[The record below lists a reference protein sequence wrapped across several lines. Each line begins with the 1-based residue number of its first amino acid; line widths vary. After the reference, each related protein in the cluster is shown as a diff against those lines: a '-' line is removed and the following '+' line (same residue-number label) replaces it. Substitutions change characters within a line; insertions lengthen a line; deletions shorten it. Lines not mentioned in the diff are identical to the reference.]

1 MPAPAAAPM
10 IASAA
15 TAAFHP
21 KPDRRGR
28 DGAYSAPDQGGGC
41 LLRGLARPGRR
52 GIARRRRVAGTGTR
66 PEPTRRTWGTG
77 CTRRRNRAPGRPARP
92 RTRPEPQSLPDP
104 QSLPG
109 CTRSPLP
116 VPSLPAT
123 AATAATA
130 EAWSVRYPPPM
141 PGRRRRAGAR
151 GRRAWRLYHRRLV
164 GHRVLARLRRPRPD
178 RPGISRIGRPGR
190 RHRSGAADPGPADP
204 GAARSWAAPDLPEA
218 GAEATTPTARWPR
231 SRAARTWGAVGQ
243 LRQHVGDHPRGRAG
257 VRPVAGL
264 TAEQRRDDRAERA
277 RRRRLGRVLV
287 DDRGHGGDRP
297 AALLERAVSL
307 DRRVDGRAERP
318 QVGGWRRVLAA
329 DPLGRGEPRRAHHHA
344 GLGEL
349 GVVGE
354 GGDAEVGQHGPV
366 VAADQHVARLD
377 VPVHHPGGVRHAQRG
392 KQLPGHLGG
401 AARRQRPRGREHLVE
416 RLRVD
421 QLHHDPRTAAVLGHV
436 VDGDH
441 GRVVEPGGGLGL
453 AQRPLEGG
461 GPLLLG
467 EGVGDL
473 HFLDR
478 DVAVEQLITGTPDDT
493 HGTAADGGLQTV
505 TPSDHTPG
513 VRRWVHSRTIH
524 GVG

>member
-1 MPAPAAAPM
+1 M
-10 IASAA
+10 
-15 TAAFHP
+15 
-21 KPDRRGR
+21 
-28 DGAYSAPDQGGGC
+28 
-41 LLRGLARPGRR
+41 
-52 GIARRRRVAGTGTR
+52 
-66 PEPTRRTWGTG
+66 
-77 CTRRRNRAPGRPARP
+77 
-92 RTRPEPQSLPDP
+92 
-104 QSLPG
+104 
-109 CTRSPLP
+109 
-116 VPSLPAT
+116 
-123 AATAATA
+123 
-130 EAWSVRYPPPM
+130 
-141 PGRRRRAGAR
+141 
-151 GRRAWRLYHRRLV
+151 
-164 GHRVLARLRRPRPD
+164 
-178 RPGISRIGRPGR
+178 
-190 RHRSGAADPGPADP
+190 
-204 GAARSWAAPDLPEA
+204 
-218 GAEATTPTARWPR
+218 
-231 SRAARTWGAVGQ
+231 
-243 LRQHVGDHPRGRAG
+243 
-257 VRPVAGL
+257 
-264 TAEQRRDDRAERA
+264 
-277 RRRRLGRVLV
+277 
-287 DDRGHGGDRP
+287 
-297 AALLERAVSL
+297 SL

-392 KQLPGHLGG
+392 EQLPGHLRGPP
-401 AARRQRPRGREHLVE
+401 RRQRPRFPEHLVQ

-461 GPLLLG
+461 GPLRLG

-478 DVAVEQLITGTPDDT
+478 DVAVEQLITSTPDDT

-505 TPSDHTPG
+505 TPGDHTPG

-524 GVG
+524 AVA